1 MRSTDLYGQRCRHRK
16 ETLAST
22 FGSGENYVR
31 LVAVGMAAVV
41 SGGLVERA
49 IFGSEGRAFSDSFE
63 VYREGGTEL
72 NERKSISYGI
82 GLSADSH
89 ARWDCRWSI
98 MLGVVSEQRSMAL
111 CRRLRGGK
119 FELEST

>member
-16 ETLAST
+16 ETSAST
-22 FGSGENYVR
+22 FGSGGNYVR

-63 VYREGGTEL
+63 IYREGGTEL
-72 NERKSISYGI
+72 NERQSVPYGI
-82 GLSADSH
+82 GLSADPH
-89 ARWDCRWSI
+89 TRGYGRCSI